1 MNYLKIIAI
10 FCAPIYG
17 TLFTKDNINWKDL
30 ILKYLRHL
38 VLSNVI
44 TNFILYTFT
53 ESLELTFTS
62 LFFVKYTSLNIAIT
76 ICISLVELIIK
87 KNIEVDLNV
96 KSKKN

>member
-1 MNYLKIIAI
+1 MQYLSIIAI

-62 LFFVKYTSLNIAIT
+62 LFFVKYTSLDQVNASTSGIGAINDY
-76 ICISLVELIIK
+76 LP
-87 KNIEVDLNV
+87 
-96 KSKKN
+96 SKV